1 MRKIYQAG
9 PLFSDAERS
18 WHGKLSERLR
28 AAGHSVVWPGDL
40 LTSDQIKAA
49 GPGAIA
55 LIFETCRNAID
66 CSTCVVALLDGTQV
80 DDGTAWEIG
89 YAYSK
94 GLPIFG
100 IRTDFRQGGDT
111 QFNHVNSMIEGCL
124 YGLATDIDELLLMM
138 CAASC
143 SGK

>member
-9 PLFSDAERS
+9 PLFSDVERS

-49 GPGAIA
+49 GPEAIA

-80 DDGTAWEIG
+80 GKSGTPTPRGFLSLVSAPTFDK
-89 YAYSK
+89 A
-94 GLPIFG
+94 G
-100 IRTDFRQGGDT
+100 IRSLTT
-111 QFNHVNSMIEGCL
+111 
-124 YGLATDIDELLLMM
+124 
-138 CAASC
+138 
-143 SGK
+143 

>member
-66 CSTCVVALLDGTQV
+66 CIPALSPCLTALRLMTARLGKAGTPTPRGFLSLV
-80 DDGTAWEIG
+80 SAPTFDKA
-89 YAYSK
+89 
-94 GLPIFG
+94 G
-100 IRTDFRQGGDT
+100 IRSLTT
-111 QFNHVNSMIEGCL
+111 
-124 YGLATDIDELLLMM
+124 
-138 CAASC
+138 
-143 SGK
+143 

>member
-28 AAGHSVVWPGDL
+28 ATGHSVVWPGDL

-55 LIFETCRNAID
+55 LIF
-66 CSTCVVALLDGTQV
+66 
-80 DDGTAWEIG
+80 
-89 YAYSK
+89 
-94 GLPIFG
+94 
-100 IRTDFRQGGDT
+100 
-111 QFNHVNSMIEGCL
+111 
-124 YGLATDIDELLLMM
+124 
-138 CAASC
+138 
-143 SGK
+143 